1 MTLANLLAIK
11 RLLAFS
17 ATPEGVQRL
26 LAAAARN
33 LTDAQLA
40 QLSTENRFDAAYKC
54 IMQCAMLGLWAR
66 GYRTSTSQP
75 GHHQTALQA
84 LPLTMGVPNDIII
97 VLDALRKQR
106 NLNDYE
112 GDPIGDA
119 VVSECLAQAQTLLV
133 HTRKFLQT
141 QFPDLVPGLMATLKK
156 N

>member
-1 MTLANLLAIK
+1 MTLANLLAIQ

-17 ATPEGVQRL
+17 PTPEGVQRL

-33 LTDAQLA
+33 LADAQLA
-40 QLSTENRFDAAYKC
+40 PLSAENRFDAAYKC
-54 IMQCAMLGLWAR
+54 IMQCAMLGLWAH

-84 LPLTMGVPNDIII
+84 LPLTMGLPGDIII

-119 VVSECLAQAQTLLV
+119 VVSECLAQAQSLLA
-133 HTRKFLQT
+133 HTRRFLQT
-141 QFPDLVPGLMATLKK
+141 QFPDLLATPTR

>member
-1 MTLANLLAIK
+1 MTLANLLAIQ
-11 RLLAFS
+11 RLLVFS
-17 ATPEGVQRL
+17 ATPQGTQRL
-26 LAAAARN
+26 LAAATRN
-33 LTDAQLA
+33 LTDAQLP
-40 QLSTENRFDAAYKC
+40 QLSPENRFDAAYKC

-84 LPLTMGVPNDIII
+84 LPLSMGLPNDIII

-119 VVSECLAQAQTLLV
+119 VVSECLTQAQSLLA
-133 HTRKFLQT
+133 HTRQFLQT
-141 QFPDLVPGLMATLKK
+141 QFPDLLVAP
-156 N
+156 NNN